1 MADTDKPTKHVSLKV
16 FMGNLDSSNYV
27 LMAAK
32 NEAQFLSATCCLKQ
46 HSFGQVHS
54 MAFITTALTK
64 PGVPLIRKIHDTNGV
79 WQDMT
84 VVLPKRGARKLT
96 QEEMK

>member
-1 MADTDKPTKHVSLKV
+1 MATKHVSLKV

-32 NEAQFLSATCCLKQ
+32 TEQQFLECTCCLKA

-54 MAFITTALTK
+54 VAFIQAALSK
-64 PGVPLIRKIHDTNGV
+64 PGVPLIRKIHNVNDP
-79 WQDMT
+79 WRDMT
-84 VVLPKRGARKLT
+84 VVLPARGARRLAP
-96 QEEMK
+96 EEI